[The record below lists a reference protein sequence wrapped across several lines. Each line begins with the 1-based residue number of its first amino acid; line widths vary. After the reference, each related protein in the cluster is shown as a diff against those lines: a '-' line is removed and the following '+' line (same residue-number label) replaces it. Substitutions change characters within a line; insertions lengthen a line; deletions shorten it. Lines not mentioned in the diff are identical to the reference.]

1 MQDGPDMTIVHQE
14 DLTVPFT
21 LGGSAAVQLQ
31 VAVSASYLTTISWSL
46 FGRAYSFNVHDWRS
60 GNINQLCS
68 RFHKYAPRDQQVYGY
83 IEEDTETGAVTP
95 HINQVQKV
103 NIVRQ
108 AVFDIFKTLELILQV
123 HGRAILDYATWY
135 RENNKDKEAYADY
148 ITLVTCHHIV
158 HVNFLAPSIQW
169 TLVKFS
175 G

>member
-1 MQDGPDMTIVHQE
+1 MQDGLDMTIVHQE

-46 FGRAYSFNVHDWRS
+46 FGRAYSFNVHNWRS

-68 RFHKYAPRDQQVYGY
+68 RFHKYAPRDQEVYGY

-95 HINQVQKV
+95 HVNQVQKV
-103 NIVRQ
+103 
-108 AVFDIFKTLELILQV
+108 
-123 HGRAILDYATWY
+123 G
-135 RENNKDKEAYADY
+135 
-148 ITLVTCHHIV
+148 TCSFI
-158 HVNFLAPSIQW
+158 
-169 TLVKFS
+169 